1 VRSSSARLGLDRG
14 AELRIERVRP
24 QALRA
29 RRPARREISIGW
41 KVFGAGPRF
50 AAPSGMNAQ
59 AELNKRVE
67 ELQALRDDLKVRI
80 HLASMEAKD
89 AWNELL
95 PKLEKAEKLAESAV
109 VETAKVALDDVI
121 GSLKQLR
128 DKIG

>member
-1 VRSSSARLGLDRG
+1 MAH
-14 AELRIERVRP
+14 
-24 QALRA
+24 ALLL
-29 RRPARREISIGW
+29 S
-41 KVFGAGPRF
+41 
-50 AAPSGMNAQ
+50 SGMNAQ
-59 AELNKRVE
+59 TELDKRVE

-109 VETAKVALDDVI
+109 IDTAKVALDDVI

>member
-1 VRSSSARLGLDRG
+1 VARPLLQS
-14 AELRIERVRP
+14 L
-24 QALRA
+24 
-29 RRPARREISIGW
+29 
-41 KVFGAGPRF
+41 
-50 AAPSGMNAQ
+50 GMNAQ
-59 AELNKRVE
+59 TELNKRVE

-109 VETAKVALDDVI
+109 VDTAKVALDDVI

-128 DKIG
+128 DKIGN